1 MKTGKHE
8 FFFHEDADGNKT
20 AIYFANGRAICSKST
35 TKDGHQVYSAA
46 DGLTGTV
53 DERVTGMLDAILT
66 NTIKAPS
73 ENTDPKHSPED
84 LVAGSETE
92 FDPVQ
97 NGFDLL
103 KASFEEL
110 KSSVLESGVIDM
122 TLAEPYKVGNTNYN
136 YATIAKAGT
145 TVMGISEGTDVD
157 FVLFTKQLPDIDDEM
172 TVITPEVGDKA
183 AVKPLTVELRGS
195 LVNHY
200 MAQKQH

>member
-20 AIYFANGRAICSKST
+20 AIYFANGRAICSKSAM
-35 TKDGHQVYSAA
+35 KDGHQVYSAA

-66 NTIKAPS
+66 NTIKTPS

-84 LVAGSETE
+84 LVAGSENE

-97 NGFDLL
+97 NGLDLL

-136 YATIAKAGT
+136 YAAIAKAGT

-172 TVITPEVGDKA
+172 TVITPEAGDKV

>member
-35 TKDGHQVYSAA
+35 MKDGHQVYSAA

-66 NTIKAPS
+66 NTIKTPS
-73 ENTDPKHSPED
+73 ENTDPKHNPED
-84 LVAGSETE
+84 LVAGSENE

-97 NGFDLL
+97 NGLDLL

-157 FVLFTKQLPDIDDEM
+157 FVLFTKQRPDINDEM
-172 TVITPEVGDKA
+172 TVITPEVGDK
-183 AVKPLTVELRGS
+183 VVIKPLTTGLRES

-200 MAQKQH
+200 MTQKQH

>member
-35 TKDGHQVYSAA
+35 MKDGHQVYSAA

-84 LVAGSETE
+84 LVAGSENE

-157 FVLFTKQLPDIDDEM
+157 FVLFTKKLPDIDDEM
-172 TVITPEVGDKA
+172 TVITPEAGDKA
-183 AVKPLTVELRGS
+183 AVKPLTVELRES

-200 MAQKQH
+200 MTQKQH

>member
-20 AIYFANGRAICSKST
+20 AIYFANGRAICSKSIM
-35 TKDGHQVYSAA
+35 KDGHQVYSAA
-46 DGLTGTV
+46 DGLTGTT

-84 LVAGSETE
+84 LVAGSENE

-122 TLAEPYKVGNTNYN
+122 TLAEPYKMGNTNYN

-157 FVLFTKQLPDIDDEM
+157 FVLFTKQLPDMDGEM
-172 TVITPEVGDKA
+172 TVITPEAGDKV
-183 AVKPLTVELRGS
+183 AVKPLTVELRES

>member
-20 AIYFANGRAICSKST
+20 AIYFTNGRAICSKST

-66 NTIKAPS
+66 NTIKTPS
-73 ENTDPKHSPED
+73 ENTDPKHNPED
-84 LVAGSETE
+84 LVAGSENE

-97 NGFDLL
+97 NGLDLL

-136 YATIAKAGT
+136 YATIAKVGT

-157 FVLFTKQLPDIDDEM
+157 FVLFTKKLPDIDDEM
-172 TVITPEVGDKA
+172 TVITPEAGDKV

>member
-8 FFFHEDADGNKT
+8 FFFHEDANGNKT
-20 AIYFANGRAICSKST
+20 AIYFANGRAICSKSAM
-35 TKDGHQVYSAA
+35 KDGHQVYSVA
-46 DGLTGTV
+46 DGLTGAV

-66 NTIKAPS
+66 NTIKMPS
-73 ENTDPKHSPED
+73 ENTNPKHSSED
-84 LVAGSETE
+84 LVAGSENE

-97 NGFDLL
+97 NGLDLL
-103 KASFEEL
+103 KASLEEL

-145 TVMGISEGTDVD
+145 IVIGISEGTDVD
-157 FVLFTKQLPDIDDEM
+157 FVLFTKQLPDINDEM
-172 TVITPEVGDKA
+172 TVITPEVGDK
-183 AVKPLTVELRGS
+183 VVIKPLTTESHES

-200 MAQKQH
+200 MTQKQH

>member
-35 TKDGHQVYSAA
+35 MKDGHQVYSAA

-66 NTIKAPS
+66 NTIKTPS
-73 ENTDPKHSPED
+73 ENTDPKHSSED
-84 LVAGSETE
+84 LVAGSENE
-92 FDPVQ
+92 FDPAQ
-97 NGFDLL
+97 NGLDLL

-172 TVITPEVGDKA
+172 TVITPEAGDKV

>member
-8 FFFHEDADGNKT
+8 FFFHEDASGNKT
-20 AIYFANGRAICSKST
+20 VIYFANGRAICSKSAM
-35 TKDGHQVYSAA
+35 KDGHQVYSIAN
-46 DGLTGTV
+46 GLTGTV
-53 DERVTGMLDAILT
+53 DEHVAGMLDAILT
-66 NTIKAPS
+66 DTIKMPS
-73 ENTDPKHSPED
+73 ESTDPKHSSED
-84 LVAGSETE
+84 LVAGSENE

-97 NGFDLL
+97 NGLDLL

-157 FVLFTKQLPDIDDEM
+157 FVLFTKKLPDIDDEM
-172 TVITPEVGDKA
+172 TVITPEAGDKV
-183 AVKPLTVELRGS
+183 AVKPLTVELRES